1 MKDLSKYTEII
12 IWGTSFPPEELEGEA
27 TSHGH
32 SAEKL
37 YHLLEKNGYEKKLIL
52 FVDSNTALHGKKR
65 FGRPVEPP
73 TKILQHPKALIIIN
87 SLSMKAIQK
96 AMIDMG
102 IQNDC
107 MIIPYYFYHGV
118 LDHPYDSYTAQQH
131 TNEHKNEILQ
141 LFDTTDEETKRYLD
155 IIIQLR
161 EAGEDDLYESKFYNG
176 TGGNLAYFCD
186 PAFAP
191 KGDVTFVDVGA
202 FQGESIEPVR
212 IFYGER
218 LKSCIA
224 FEPDSNSLQ
233 DIEKYIMQNNIDKK
247 TVVFPYALGAEDKI
261 IHFME
266 TGSTSQQAE
275 TGGVE
280 VEQKAFDSL
289 QGLDIHGDVM
299 VKMDIE
305 GAELD
310 ALKGMENF
318 IKTVQP
324 YLAIC
329 LYHKEADL
337 YDIPAY
343 IKGLCQGY
351 RLFIRGG
358 WHLECWAVP
367 ELSLIHI

>member
-1 MKDLSKYTEII
+1 
-12 IWGTSFPPEELEGEA
+12 
-27 TSHGH
+27 
-32 SAEKL
+32 
-37 YHLLEKNGYEKKLIL
+37 
-52 FVDSNTALHGKKR
+52 
-65 FGRPVEPP
+65 
-73 TKILQHPKALIIIN
+73 
-87 SLSMKAIQK
+87 
-96 AMIDMG
+96 
-102 IQNDC
+102 
-107 MIIPYYFYHGV
+107 
-118 LDHPYDSYTAQQH
+118 
-131 TNEHKNEILQ
+131 
-141 LFDTTDEETKRYLD
+141 
-155 IIIQLR
+155 
-161 EAGEDDLYESKFYNG
+161 
-176 TGGNLAYFCD
+176 
-186 PAFAP
+186 
-191 KGDVTFVDVGA
+191 
-202 FQGESIEPVR
+202 
-212 IFYGER
+212 
-218 LKSCIA
+218 
-224 FEPDSNSLQ
+224 
-233 DIEKYIMQNNIDKK
+233 
-247 TVVFPYALGAEDKI
+247 
-261 IHFME
+261 ME

-367 ELSLIHI
+367 ERHFNKES